1 MRVQT
6 NRLSLRPVI
15 SSDAD
20 SLFNIY
26 GDPATNTFNPAGPY
40 PDKDYAKTVLNRWLA
55 HWQTHGFGNW
65 AITLHDDPEKIIGF
79 GGLSIRGYDDIV
91 INNLG
96 YRFSTDAWGKG
107 FATEFARYAIKYGF
121 DDIKL
126 TEISAVVRSNH
137 LTSQKVLEKAGL
149 RYIKEIYDVEDAP
162 PSLMYSM
169 TMDEWLRK
177 LVSQDG
183 QA

>member
-15 SSDAD
+15 SSDAV
-20 SLFNIY
+20 SLFHIY

-40 PDKDYAKTVLNRWLA
+40 PDSDYAKTVLNRWLA

-65 AITLHDDPEKIIGF
+65 AISLLDYPEKIIGF
-79 GGLSIRGYDDIV
+79 GGLTIRRFDDIV

-96 YRFSTDAWGKG
+96 YRFSTEAWGKG
-107 FATEFARYAIKYGF
+107 LATEFARCAIKYGF
-121 DDIKL
+121 NDIKL

-137 LTSQKVLEKAGL
+137 LTSQNVLEKAGL
-149 RYIKEIYDVEDAP
+149 RYVKEIYDVEDAP
-162 PSLMYSM
+162 PSLMYSL
-169 TMDEWLRK
+169 TMDEWLRN

-183 QA
+183 